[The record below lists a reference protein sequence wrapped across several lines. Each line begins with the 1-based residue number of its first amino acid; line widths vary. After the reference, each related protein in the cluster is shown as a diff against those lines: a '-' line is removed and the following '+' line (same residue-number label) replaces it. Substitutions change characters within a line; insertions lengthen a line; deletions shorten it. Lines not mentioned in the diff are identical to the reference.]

1 MIGSL
6 YAGISGLKA
15 NMSAMTVIGDNIA
28 NVDTTGFKA
37 SRVSFANI
45 FSATMGGSELQIGRG
60 VTLSG
65 LSPSWENGTLENTT
79 NITDLSI
86 NGQGLFVVK
95 DAEGAQFYTRA
106 GKFEFNKDGDLVNQD
121 GLNVQGYA
129 IDTNGNIGA
138 LGNIVQPN
146 GVSAPRATTA
156 IGMGLN
162 LDARAANGDIFDST
176 LTVYDSL
183 GTPVELTIRFTYD
196 AANTEWDW
204 AVTPS
209 IGACAT
215 TGSLAFN
222 TSGGLSAATI
232 AGGNPTLAVTG
243 LPGANLSLAW
253 NYLNTAGT
261 ASDGSVT
268 GYAATSAKRSHTQD
282 GFASGTLQ
290 GVGVDET
297 GIFTGLYSNGTMLPF
312 AQVALADFAS
322 YSGLAKRGSNLYSES
337 LASGQALIGTP
348 NTSGLGTIAPSTL
361 EMANVDLAT
370 EFVDMI
376 TTQRAFQ
383 ANAKVITSSDELLAE
398 LINIK
403 R

>member
-15 NMSAMTVIGDNIA
+15 NMSAMSVIGDNIA

-45 FSATMGGSELQIGRG
+45 FSATMGSSELQIGRG

-86 NGQGLFVVK
+86 NGQGLFLVK
-95 DAEGAQFYTRA
+95 DADGAQFYTRA

-121 GLNVQGYA
+121 GLSVQGYA
-129 IDTNGNIGA
+129 IDINGVLGSIGD
-138 LGNIVQPN
+138 ITQPN
-146 GVSAPRATTA
+146 GVSAPKATTE

-183 GTPVELTIRFTYD
+183 GTPVELTMRFAYD
-196 AANTEWDW
+196 SANTEWDW
-204 AVTPS
+204 TVTPS
-209 IGACAT
+209 VGACAS
-215 TGSLAFN
+215 TGSLNFTA
-222 TSGGLSAATI
+222 TGGLDAATI
-232 AGGNPTLAVTG
+232 AAGNPTLTVTG
-243 LPGANLSLAW
+243 LPGSNLSIDW
-253 NYLNTAGT
+253 VYLNAAGT

-268 GYAATSAKRSHTQD
+268 GYAATSAKRSHSQD
-282 GFASGTLQ
+282 GYSSGTLQ
-290 GVGVDET
+290 GVSVDET

-383 ANAKVITSSDELLAE
+383 ANSKVITSSDELLAE